1 MLNRETRYWQQFMHI
16 LYTYHTNMGGLRRL
30 HSHIRLQTHQN
41 GLKRIYCPC
50 WPLVLKN
57 IHFLWKQ
64 KSLNQL
70 YRILVRFL
78 PASYSTNTPLIL
90 QSDSQ
95 MTAEKKLAKYHTV
108 FGWRLNSVQL
118 SQPEVAHSNTLYSR
132 QNSTCRDYNTVC
144 QPCSMVSTLQYPHMP
159 HCSVIM
165 ELKRLAI

>member
-95 MTAEKKLAKYHTV
+95 MTAEKKACKI
-108 FGWRLNSVQL
+108 
-118 SQPEVAHSNTLYSR
+118 
-132 QNSTCRDYNTVC
+132 
-144 QPCSMVSTLQYPHMP
+144 P
-159 HCSVIM
+159 HCV
-165 ELKRLAI
+165 RLEIKLCPTLATRSCAQQHALLTTKLNMQRLQHSLPTL